1 MPLFLTENDVSQ
13 VLTTNV
19 AIDAIEEAFNQIA
32 SGKAINTPRSRAAT
46 PTGVLNVMSA
56 VLPSFGVMGL
66 KTYGVMKNNR
76 LRFYVQIL
84 SAGTGELVAL
94 IEASELGRIRTGA
107 ASAVATKYMSRKN
120 ASTIGIIGTGYQS
133 LAQLEAIC
141 LVRNI
146 KEIKMFSRNTTRRAE
161 RAQEAT
167 SNLGI
172 QTYPVSSAEECV
184 RESDIV
190 VTVTSAPSPVL
201 EGKWIAPGTHIN
213 AAGANHW
220 TRREL
225 DSETIQR
232 SNVIVADNV
241 EQARIECG
249 DLIYPIEHG
258 HASWDQVHNLAE
270 VVAGTT
276 LGRTKS
282 ADITLFESQGLAIED
297 IAVAMRVV
305 ENAKAHGIGKDI
317 PI

>member
-13 VLTTNV
+13 ILSTNV
-19 AIDAIEEAFNQIA
+19 AIDAIEEAFNQMA

-46 PTGVLNVMSA
+46 PTGILNVMSA

-76 LRFYVQIL
+76 LRFYVQLL
-84 SAGTGELVAL
+84 SIDTGELVAL

-107 ASAVATKYMSRKN
+107 ASAVATKYMSRDN
-120 ASTIGIIGTGYQS
+120 ASTIGIIGTGYQA

-141 LVRNI
+141 LVRDI
-146 KEIKMFSRNTTRRAE
+146 TKIKMFSRSTTRRTE
-161 RAQEAT
+161 RAREAT

-172 QTYPVSSAEECV
+172 QTDAVGSAEECV

-190 VTVTSAPSPVL
+190 ITVTSAVSPVL
-201 EGKWIAPGTHIN
+201 EGKWISPGTHIN

-225 DSETIQR
+225 DRETIQR
-232 SNVIVADNV
+232 SNIIVTDNV
-241 EQARIECG
+241 EQAKIECG

-258 HASWDQVHNLAE
+258 YASWDQVHNLAE
-270 VVAGTT
+270 VVAGATF
-276 LGRTKS
+276 GRRKPT
-282 ADITLFESQGLAIED
+282 DITLFESQGLAIED
-297 IAVAMRVV
+297 ISVAIRVV